1 MQWRAELVHAESGV
15 RVVQLSAWQEGQC
28 LGSTLAEAQ
37 TVEEAERKAEGLLRK
52 RLTIAAIA
60 PDPPTSTD
68 TGEHATPGGDR
79 KPLPPPR
86 PMSAQAELDWHNQG
100 ASAAPT
106 ASSPHPATLT
116 RKAPAIPIP
125 EAEEIPKPLI
135 AAPPEVSSPQA
146 GGAAMA
152 DHIDPPGQA
161 SEAGRQAG
169 AASGQ
174 GHGGAKAAPP
184 AEPPPLD
191 PEDWSDELAQI
202 DLQLQRLGWKREQEG
217 LYLERAFGHASRSR
231 ITTYSDVVAYSQAL
245 SSIEIGSNPAT
256 VAIPLRRRDLLHQC
270 DQLLAQLQWS
280 AAQGRAFLEQHF
292 QLSSRSQLNDEQLLH
307 FNMMLEG
314 ETLAPGL
321 PEK

>member
-28 LGSTLAEAQ
+28 LGSTLAEAP

-52 RLTIAAIA
+52 RLTIATIA
-60 PDPPTSTD
+60 PDPPSTTD
-68 TGEHATPGGDR
+68 RRELATPREDR
-79 KPLPPPR
+79 RPLPPPR
-86 PMSAQAELDWHNQG
+86 PMSAQAELDWHKHG
-100 ASAAPT
+100 AGGVPG
-106 ASSPHPATLT
+106 ASSPRPTTLT
-116 RKAPAIPIP
+116 GKAPALPIP

-135 AAPPEVSSPQA
+135 AAPPETSSPQA

-152 DHIDPPGQA
+152 AHVDPPGQA
-161 SEAGRQAG
+161 SEAGGQAG
-169 AASGQ
+169 AATGQ
-174 GHGGAKAAPP
+174 GHRGAKATPP

-231 ITTYSDVVAYSQAL
+231 ITTYSDVMAYSQAL
-245 SSIEIGSNPAT
+245 TSFEIGSDPAT

-292 QLSSRSQLNDEQLLH
+292 ELSSRSQLNDEQLLH
-307 FNMMLEG
+307 FNMLLEG

-321 PEK
+321 SEK